1 MVVMAPSKASASS
14 GGPATTFTSTT
25 THIAVG
31 GVVGVIG
38 AVIMGFTRG
47 WGFAALAGWD
57 IMAAVM
63 VTWIWLTIWPQ
74 DPRTTASHAVRE
86 DPARPIADLLL
97 IVASVASLVGV
108 GFIIAASGNSKG
120 NGKAAF
126 VAFAVATVFLSW
138 AVVHSV
144 YTLRYARLFYA
155 GTAGGINFHQLP
167 DHEPQYTD
175 FAYVSLTVGMT
186 FQVSDPEVTSTVMR
200 ATILRHALLAYL
212 FGVVIIGIVINV
224 VAGLTK

>member
-1 MVVMAPSKASASS
+1 MTSW
-14 GGPATTFTSTT
+14 AT
-25 THIAVG
+25 
-31 GVVGVIG
+31 
-38 AVIMGFTRG
+38 
-47 WGFAALAGWD
+47 
-57 IMAAVM
+57 
-63 VTWIWLTIWPQ
+63 
-74 DPRTTASHAVRE
+74 VRS
-86 DPARPIADLLL
+86 ARPIADLLL
-97 IVASVASLVGV
+97 IGASVASLVGV

-120 NGKAAF
+120 AGKAAY

-155 GTAGGINFHQLP
+155 GTAGGINFHQIP
-167 DHEPQYTD
+167 DNEPQYSD